1 MQDGNLGAAQKYYFL
16 SLKSTEK
23 LPPDSFTITE
33 RHKDRI
39 GNKGVTMANIANV
52 FFLQKNYQQAV
63 DYYKRSTK
71 YFIDA
76 GANDIY
82 ISVTFE

>member
-1 MQDGNLGAAQKYYFL
+1 
-16 SLKSTEK
+16 
-23 LPPDSFTITE
+23 
-33 RHKDRI
+33 
-39 GNKGVTMANIANV
+39 MANIANV

-82 ISVTFE
+82 ISVTLRIGSIYATMNELDSAEAYLKKVQN